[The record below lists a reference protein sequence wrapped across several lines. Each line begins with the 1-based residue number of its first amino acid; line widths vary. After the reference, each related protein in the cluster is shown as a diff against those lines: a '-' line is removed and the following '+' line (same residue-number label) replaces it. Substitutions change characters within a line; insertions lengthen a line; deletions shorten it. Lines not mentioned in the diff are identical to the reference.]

1 MENLSP
7 QTPAIRTVPFVE
19 PTRDHQEI
27 SLRGYRG
34 PQDHEMIA
42 QITQRYWDEIGLERV
57 ITNEEIALSL
67 KYMDNF
73 DPHFNLVIA
82 ELGEQPLGLAMVHW
96 FQEMNGPRIYRHII
110 RVVEAGSKLG
120 IEELL
125 LSFAEARLRK
135 LARRHSPGL
144 EKIFVTGVPNSTPS
158 QIEMLERH
166 GYEPE
171 RYFFEMLRDLSLP
184 IQEYVLP
191 QGIEVR
197 PVEPAHYSKIFA
209 AQNEGFQDHWGYV
222 PLSEAGI
229 QWYKESPQ
237 FQPWL
242 WKIAWEGHEVIGM
255 VQNFIDEA
263 QNQRFSRKRGY
274 TEEICVR
281 RPWRRK
287 GIARALI
294 SQSLKELRKRGMAQA
309 ALGVDTENLSG
320 ALGLYQSLDYEQA
333 RMHSSYRKEITF

>member
-1 MENLSP
+1 
-7 QTPAIRTVPFVE
+7 
-19 PTRDHQEI
+19 
-27 SLRGYRG
+27 
-34 PQDHEMIA
+34 
-42 QITQRYWDEIGLERV
+42 
-57 ITNEEIALSL
+57 
-67 KYMDNF
+67 
-73 DPHFNLVIA
+73 VIA
-82 ELGEQPLGLAMVHW
+82 ELDEQPLGLAMVHW